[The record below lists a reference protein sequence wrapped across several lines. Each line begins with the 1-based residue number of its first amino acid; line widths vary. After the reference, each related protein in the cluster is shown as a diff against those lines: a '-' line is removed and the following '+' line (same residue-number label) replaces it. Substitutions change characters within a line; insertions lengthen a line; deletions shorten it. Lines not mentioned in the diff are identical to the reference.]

1 MFVKAANPGF
11 GTVGGKD
18 DEENKENVN
27 GLEEAG
33 AEVKSARR
41 DHDQSQEG
49 RQLVESIRQMEL
61 GDESAQLDEEEEAE
75 IINSNDNSSLPASA
89 VESSGHSAPSF
100 GGHPG
105 IGAANYPHIE
115 PLPHQTASPSP
126 VSTPPEPAKDA
137 FPIPE
142 DEPPLF
148 EISVERS
155 SVTLDSSIAPPT
167 IPSSES
173 RAAEPS
179 STSDS
184 DSEQIVY
191 PARGRAQADPVSA
204 TRSSATAPPTL
215 SSTPSQKPPTISL
228 NIRSASSYPTSTV
241 SQLEAN
247 PYQPPSQRGPKLSKK
262 QQKRASKI
270 ARKKGKEHARSG
282 NLAQRSGGR
291 RFVEDDDYL
300 EGEEMLARMGMG
312 GNAGIDDMLDL
323 DDEES
328 SDEDGTVLD
337 AQGHVDGQPRMD
349 DSDVEWGTSAPP
361 ALKQRGKAK
370 KNAQK
375 QQRDDQRQAEKLE
388 RLLDAG
394 GTREEVELRL
404 ALEMSIVEDEQ
415 RKKSEKESRRRERE
429 KAMIDDDYAQN
440 IAEEVDE
447 EDLAAMRSFAKN
459 VVGGPN
465 AEHERGDD
473 VDRDAQEAEDD
484 EDAWNTSE
492 DDSEA
497 LNTDEADYRRN
508 LGLESESSED
518 VDSEVE
524 LEMEYALGDADGRYV
539 YRHLSERNKILTC
552 LVPQRRA
559 LYIDRIL
566 V

>member
-1 MFVKAANPGF
+1 
-11 GTVGGKD
+11 
-18 DEENKENVN
+18 
-27 GLEEAG
+27 L
-33 AEVKSARR
+33 
-41 DHDQSQEG
+41 
-49 RQLVESIRQMEL
+49 
-61 GDESAQLDEEEEAE
+61 
-75 IINSNDNSSLPASA
+75 
-89 VESSGHSAPSF
+89 
-100 GGHPG
+100 
-105 IGAANYPHIE
+105 
-115 PLPHQTASPSP
+115 
-126 VSTPPEPAKDA
+126 
-137 FPIPE
+137 
-142 DEPPLF
+142 
-148 EISVERS
+148 
-155 SVTLDSSIAPPT
+155 
-167 IPSSES
+167 
-173 RAAEPS
+173 
-179 STSDS
+179 
-184 DSEQIVY
+184 
-191 PARGRAQADPVSA
+191 
-204 TRSSATAPPTL
+204 
-215 SSTPSQKPPTISL
+215 
-228 NIRSASSYPTSTV
+228 
-241 SQLEAN
+241 
-247 PYQPPSQRGPKLSKK
+247 
-262 QQKRASKI
+262 
-270 ARKKGKEHARSG
+270 
-282 NLAQRSGGR
+282 
-291 RFVEDDDYL
+291 VEDDDYL

-312 GNAGIDDMLDL
+312 GSAGIDDMLDL

-375 QQRDDQRQAEKLE
+375 QQRDDRRQAEKLE

-415 RKKSEKESRRRERE
+415 RKKSEQESRRRERE
-429 KAMIDDDYAQN
+429 KAIVDDDYAQN

-484 EDAWNTSE
+484 EDAWNPSE

-559 LYIDRIL
+559 LYVDRIL